1 MMRRLRQLWRHFRGK
16 DEGATAIEFALIAI
30 PFFLVFMALF
40 EMSTMLLAQYELQ
53 QAMTSAARAIR
64 TGQARSGLSLNDFKN
79 SYVCPHLTFVKCSK
93 VRVEAKNFTSFSGV
107 SFTNVSNGYLNN
119 PSNSLPFSIGKASEV
134 MAIRMF
140 YKWKFFT
147 PLIGKFMSVGSSDA
161 RYLSAGTVFRNEP
174 YS

>member
-1 MMRRLRQLWRHFRGK
+1 MMTKLRQLLRRFRRK
-16 DEGATAIEFALIAI
+16 EEGATAIEFALIAI

-53 QAMTSAARAIR
+53 QAMTNAARAIR
-64 TGQARSGLSLNDFKN
+64 TGQARSGLSLNDFRD
-79 SYVCPHLTFVKCSK
+79 SYVCPHLTFVKCSNIK
-93 VRVEAKNFTSFSGV
+93 IEAKNFSSFGAV
-107 SFTNVSNGYLNN
+107 SYTDADEDYLDD
-119 PSNSLPFSIGKASEV
+119 PSKTLPFSIGGPSEV

-147 PLIGKFMSVGSSDA
+147 PLIGQFMGKTGNS
-161 RYLSAGTVFRNEP
+161 RYLAAGTVFRNEP

>member
-1 MMRRLRQLWRHFRGK
+1 MMTKLRQLLRRFCRK
-16 DEGATAIEFALIAI
+16 EEGATAVEFALIAI

-64 TGQARSGLSLNDFKN
+64 TGQARTGLSLSDFRD
-79 SYVCPHLTFVKCSK
+79 SYVCPHLTFVRCEKIK
-93 VRVEAKNFTSFSGV
+93 IEAKNFSSFGAV
-107 SFTNVSNGYLNN
+107 SYTKADEKYLDDK
-119 PSNSLPFSIGKASEV
+119 SKKLPFSIGGPSEV
-134 MAIRMF
+134 MAIRLY

-147 PLIGKFMSVGSSDA
+147 PLIGQFMGKSGNS
-161 RYLSAGTVFRNEP
+161 RYLMTGTVFRNEP